1 MHAIVLG
8 SFSFVLIYL
17 FTAVY
22 VCTITIISL
31 LLASTIMTSSCL
43 VVAFSVFPD
52 LSPSAKQQIT
62 HIRAPCVSA
71 HTRPLFPVFAVA
83 SFFLLGRSFS
93 TSTSGHTGRCSCYSP
108 CAHLAVPCSP
118 GPASVFP
125 AVPWWSLSLSLCPL
139 AASNRS
145 ALLLSPSSDL
155 AYYRISLHPIITHL
169 SFPSLSS
176 CFLLSI
182 SVSYLLGKPFF
193 FPISGAFTAEFILLH
208 CCLSSRCSSSCLA
221 ISLYE
226 YVTWSGSVCEHCS
239 GYIHFKKITL
249 VSSL

>member
-1 MHAIVLG
+1 MLSSPIVLG
-8 SFSFVLIYL
+8 LFSFVLIYL

-43 VVAFSVFPD
+43 AVAFGVFPD

-62 HIRAPCVSA
+62 HIRAPCVSS
-71 HTRPLFPVFAVA
+71 HTRPLFPVSAVA
-83 SFFLLGRSFS
+83 SFFLLDRSFS

-145 ALLLSPSSDL
+145 ALLLPPSSDL

-182 SVSYLLGKPFF
+182 SVSYLLGKQFF
-193 FPISGAFTAEFILLH
+193 CLFLALLLQNLFCCTAVCHPAARPAVLL
-208 CCLSSRCSSSCLA
+208 
-221 ISLYE
+221 SLYM
-226 YVTWSGSVCEHCS
+226 SM
-239 GYIHFKKITL
+239 
-249 VSSL
+249 